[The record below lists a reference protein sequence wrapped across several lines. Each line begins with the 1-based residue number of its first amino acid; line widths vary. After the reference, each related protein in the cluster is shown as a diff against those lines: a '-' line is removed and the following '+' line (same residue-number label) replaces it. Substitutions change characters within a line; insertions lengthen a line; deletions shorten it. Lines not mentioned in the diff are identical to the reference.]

1 LNEYKSKLILFPAK
15 EGKQKKGLIKDSTKE
30 QLSGATQNSDH
41 KLFTLPKVIRRC
53 KKESIT
59 DAMKGVKVY
68 QKLRHERINKRY
80 AGVRAKRA
88 KEAEDAKK

>member
-1 LNEYKSKLILFPAK
+1 M
-15 EGKQKKGLIKDSTKE
+15 IKDSTKE
-30 QLSGATQNSDH
+30 QLSGAVQNNAH
-41 KLFTLPKVIRRC
+41 KLFTLPKVVKRC

-59 DAMKGVKVY
+59 DGMKNLKAY
-68 QKLRHERINKRY
+68 QKLRQERINKRY